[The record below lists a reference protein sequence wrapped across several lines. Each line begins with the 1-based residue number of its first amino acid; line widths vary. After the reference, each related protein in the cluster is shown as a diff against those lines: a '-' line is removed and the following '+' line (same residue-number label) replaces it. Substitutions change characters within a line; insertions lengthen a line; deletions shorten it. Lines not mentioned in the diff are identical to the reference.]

1 MGSQPM
7 TPDEQPEIPDY
18 LKSQT
23 ERLAQNL
30 ARVSSL
36 ILLYEFL
43 TGPTKRESQYDATD
57 VLRSAVVLLHASL
70 EDLLRSIASAHL
82 PRTDNEFLQKMP
94 LAGQPRSGKY
104 TIGDLVQHRGKSV
117 DQVLDES
124 IDQWLGTHSF
134 NHADDIRGML
144 TELGMPVDYF
154 LATYE
159 KLDQMIERR
168 HLIVHRADRTGDGS
182 IAAITPADVT
192 SWVDNVDEFMR
203 RAIYQLQFV
212 SHEPETKQIT
222 MP

>member
-1 MGSQPM
+1 MNS
-7 TPDEQPEIPDY
+7 DEQPDIPEY

-23 ERLAQNL
+23 ERFAQNL

-36 ILLYEFL
+36 INLHEFL
-43 TGPTKRESQYDATD
+43 TRLAKEMSEYDASD

-82 PRTDNEFLQKMP
+82 PRTDNEFIQKMP
-94 LAGQPRSGKY
+94 LAGLPRSSKY
-104 TIGDLVQHRGKSV
+104 TLGDLVQHRGKSV

-124 IDQWLGTHSF
+124 IDQWLDKHSF
-134 NHADDIRGML
+134 NHAADIRGML

-154 LATYE
+154 AVTYE
-159 KLDQMIERR
+159 KLDRMIERR

-182 IAAITPADVT
+182 VAAITPDDVT
-192 SWVDNVDEFMR
+192 SWVDNVEEFMR

-212 SHEPETKQIT
+212 SHKPNQSK
-222 MP
+222 

>member
-1 MGSQPM
+1 MNS
-7 TPDEQPEIPDY
+7 DEQPELPEY
-18 LKSQT
+18 LELQM
-23 ERLAQNL
+23 ERFVQNL

-36 ILLYEFL
+36 INLYEFL
-43 TGPTKRESQYDATD
+43 TELDKGMSESD

-82 PRTDNEFLQKMP
+82 PRTDNEFIQKIP
-94 LAGQPRSGKY
+94 LAGLPRSGKY

-124 IDQWLGTHSF
+124 IDQWLDKHSF
-134 NHADDIRGML
+134 NHTNDIRGML

-154 LATYE
+154 SATYE
-159 KLDQMIERR
+159 TLDRMIERR

-182 IAAITPADVT
+182 VAGITPEDVT
-192 SWVDNVDEFMR
+192 SWVDNVLEFMR

-212 SHEPETKQIT
+212 SYKAKQSK
-222 MP
+222 

>member
-1 MGSQPM
+1 MSS
-7 TPDEQPEIPDY
+7 DEQPEIPEY

-23 ERLAQNL
+23 ERFGQNL

-36 ILLYEFL
+36 IYLHEFL
-43 TGPTKRESQYDATD
+43 TGLAKGMSEYDASD

-82 PRTDNEFLQKMP
+82 PRTDNEFIQKMP
-94 LAGQPRSGKY
+94 LAGLPRSGKY

-124 IDQWLGTHSF
+124 IDQWLDKHSF

-144 TELGMPVDYF
+144 TELGMPVDCF
-154 LATYE
+154 SATYE
-159 KLDQMIERR
+159 KLDRMIERR

-182 IAAITPADVT
+182 VAAITPEDVT
-192 SWVDNVDEFMR
+192 SWVDNVEEFMR

-212 SHEPETKQIT
+212 SHKPKQSK
-222 MP
+222 